1 MSRLSVSV
9 LRDLR
14 DDRTLSAQA
23 KSAYVMLWLR
33 QPNIYP
39 SMQTLAGDIGASES
53 TARRAVQELQAAGLV
68 KVIERWTE
76 ARDRDSNGYQLLPLG
91 VVSEGHH
98 PPVRETPPVVSGGH
112 PKTATSSAQAKGE
125 NRLASRR
132 ARPAAERADKIA
144 FVRRAVMIS
153 YSAQD
158 ADEDNLT
165 DSQAVALWYLL
176 VSDRDPKDPV
186 AYLCKIFEDTPYLDT
201 HLANAGTEEDWE

>member
-1 MSRLSVSV
+1 V
-9 LRDLR
+9 
-14 DDRTLSAQA
+14 
-23 KSAYVMLWLR
+23 
-33 QPNIYP
+33 
-39 SMQTLAGDIGASES
+39 
-53 TARRAVQELQAAGLV
+53 
-68 KVIERWTE
+68 
-76 ARDRDSNGYQLLPLG
+76 
-91 VVSEGHH
+91 
-98 PPVRETPPVVSGGH
+98 
-112 PKTATSSAQAKGE
+112 KGE

-165 DSQAVALWYLL
+165 DSQAVALWCLL